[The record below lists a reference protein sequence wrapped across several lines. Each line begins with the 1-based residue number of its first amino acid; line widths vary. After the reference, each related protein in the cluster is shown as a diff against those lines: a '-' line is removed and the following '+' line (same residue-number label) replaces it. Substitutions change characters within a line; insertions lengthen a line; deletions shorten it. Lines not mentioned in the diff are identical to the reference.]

1 MSQTTC
7 SSEATRGDTSGV
19 VTATLFDVD
28 IRWELEMRPRRLPN
42 YERENGALAV
52 LAAEMSANPH
62 NMLQKLVEVAADLC
76 AADTAGISLLDGEVF
91 RWEAVA
97 GVFAGAR
104 GGTMPRDHSPCGV
117 CIDRNATQL
126 MHLADRCFPALL
138 AQPRFVEAMLVP
150 FHDHGTPVGTVWIV
164 SHRAERKFDKEDER
178 VVRGLAHLASAG
190 WQLWK
195 AYEASERAGRLKDDF
210 LATLG
215 HELRTPLGAITAAAS
230 VLRQR
235 VAEDHGANRAL
246 DVIAR
251 QSLHV
256 SRLVEDLL
264 DVERISQGKLHIKK
278 RVIDLRTLVAQTI
291 EERRAQIERRHLLS
305 VELSAEPVW
314 VDADPVRL
322 SQVMSNLLDNATKYT
337 PDAGQISVAITVHT
351 DQVQV
356 EVRDTGIGMP
366 LDQLTGVFEPFV
378 QLSDRGEA
386 SSGGLGIGLAVVR
399 RLTELHGGTVHA
411 TSPGP
416 GLGSTFIIR
425 LPISQHARTGGVAV
439 RPPVSRC

>member
-150 FHDHGTPVGTVWIV
+150 FHDRGTPVGTVWIV
-164 SHRAERKFDKEDER
+164 SHRAERRFDKEDER
-178 VVRGLAHLASAG
+178 VVRGLAH
-190 WQLWK
+190 
-195 AYEASERAGRLKDDF
+195 
-210 LATLG
+210 
-215 HELRTPLGAITAAAS
+215 
-230 VLRQR
+230 
-235 VAEDHGANRAL
+235 
-246 DVIAR
+246 
-251 QSLHV
+251 
-256 SRLVEDLL
+256 
-264 DVERISQGKLHIKK
+264 
-278 RVIDLRTLVAQTI
+278 
-291 EERRAQIERRHLLS
+291 
-305 VELSAEPVW
+305 
-314 VDADPVRL
+314 
-322 SQVMSNLLDNATKYT
+322 
-337 PDAGQISVAITVHT
+337 
-351 DQVQV
+351 
-356 EVRDTGIGMP
+356 
-366 LDQLTGVFEPFV
+366 
-378 QLSDRGEA
+378 
-386 SSGGLGIGLAVVR
+386 
-399 RLTELHGGTVHA
+399 
-411 TSPGP
+411 
-416 GLGSTFIIR
+416 
-425 LPISQHARTGGVAV
+425 
-439 RPPVSRC
+439 